1 MCPVLG
7 VMKQGLPEGRDPRNS
22 QGHKRKALKSQKTSV
37 PSVGSL
43 DKLHQIPRAG
53 PTTTSSP
60 RPFFPPLTTYL
71 ACRQKLNNDR
81 YLMGK
86 ETMFTEIGPYLMPY
100 LIRTQHADPLGHTDS
115 MSLAPSFP

>member
-53 PTTTSSP
+53 PTTTSS
-60 RPFFPPLTTYL
+60 
-71 ACRQKLNNDR
+71 
-81 YLMGK
+81 
-86 ETMFTEIGPYLMPY
+86 
-100 LIRTQHADPLGHTDS
+100 LGHSSHPDHIPG
-115 MSLAPSFP
+115 LQAEAEL